1 MPLSARN
8 ITVLACMPLAGMFGE
23 AWAAERDVETIV
35 VTGTDQSRYRVD
47 EKASLTG
54 FPLDYLELPRVVDV
68 IPEQIL
74 LDQKVTEL
82 EEALRNVPGISY
94 SDGFGGSN
102 NDFLLR
108 GFRRNTVYRDGLRV
122 ASNFRVNTTNLES
135 VRVIKGPASITY
147 GQVEPGGLVDIVTKK
162 PLDER
167 RIYGEARGGSFND
180 YLFLIDWSQ
189 PIGNRAAVRLNVS
202 TQDSDSFRDFFD
214 ISRDA
219 IALSGVY
226 HLSDNTRIDVSY
238 EYRDEFRSFDRGTI
252 TIPTPE
258 GRVIVNRV
266 LDIPIERRFG
276 EAYEEIDTEVHFA
289 TMAISHDMGD
299 GWNASFM
306 GAWEKSHSDDFQAR
320 PRAVRI
326 YDQDAPIENG
336 FFTGPATPEAVFD
349 DPTDQVF
356 MVRGSD
362 GSRDRNIE
370 AYYLQGKVTGDF
382 QTGAIRHRV
391 AVGGDF
397 RTTDESRYF
406 VTFPDT
412 NGIPVEEG
420 GRGPLFDVQ
429 NPVYGVL
436 PDELPTAGFP
446 LLTARATDY
455 GFFVNDYVNLTDRL
469 GVLLGGR
476 MDFSDPDGGG
486 PAETVNAFSPQAAV
500 NYRLLDT
507 LSLFMSYSE
516 AFEPNTTFAIDPDGS
531 TSETELFDPE
541 DSQQYEFGVKA
552 QLFDRRLSADA
563 TVYKIKK
570 SNVVTVVDGIPQ
582 LVEGQQAQ
590 GLEISLRGQPVPGMN
605 ILAGYAYTD
614 AEILTGAEA
623 GNRPTNV
630 AKHTFN
636 FWGSYEVQAG
646 PLRGLGAGAG
656 VFHLADRFGDNANSW
671 KLGSYTLV
679 DLSLWYTLPARVFG
693 APGGVRLQVSV
704 KNLLDTE
711 YYPASGGDLRVSIG
725 APRTV
730 LGSISATF

>member
-1 MPLSARN
+1 MGFVEPVS
-8 ITVLACMPLAGMFGE
+8 
-23 AWAAERDVETIV
+23 AAEIDLETVV

-47 EKASLTG
+47 DKASLTG

-102 NDFLLR
+102 NDFLIR

-122 ASNFRVNTTNLES
+122 ASNFRVNTTNLDS

-162 PLDER
+162 PLEER

-180 YLFLIDWSQ
+180 YLFLVDWSQ
-189 PIGNRAAVRLNVS
+189 PIGDRAAIRINVS

-219 IALSGVY
+219 IALSGIY

-238 EYRDEFRSFDRGTI
+238 EFRDEFRSFDRGTI
-252 TIPTPE
+252 TVPTPE
-258 GRVIVNRV
+258 GREIVNRV
-266 LDIPIERRFG
+266 LDIPIQRRFG

-289 TMAISHDMGD
+289 TLGISHDFSD
-299 GWNASFM
+299 AWNASFK

-320 PRAVRI
+320 PRSVRI

-336 FFTGPATPEAVFD
+336 IITGPAVPEAVFD
-349 DPTDQVF
+349 EPSDQVYL
-356 MVRGSD
+356 VRRSD

-370 AYYLQGKVTGDF
+370 AFYLQGKVTGDF
-382 QTGAIRHRV
+382 QTGAIRHRI

-397 RTTDESRYF
+397 RHTDESRYF
-406 VTFPDT
+406 VALPDT
-412 NGIPVEEG
+412 NGIPVSEG
-420 GRGPLFDVQ
+420 GRGPLFNVED
-429 NPVYGVL
+429 PVYGIL
-436 PDELPTAGFP
+436 PDELPTAGLP
-446 LLTARATDY
+446 LITAEATDY

-469 GVLLGGR
+469 GLLLGGR

-486 PAETVNAFSPQAAV
+486 PAGTVDAFSPQAAV

-507 LSLFMSYSE
+507 LSVFMSYSE
-516 AFEPNTTFAIDPDGS
+516 AFEPNTTFSVDPDGS
-531 TSETELFDPE
+531 ASETRLFDPE
-541 DSQQYEFGVKA
+541 DSRQYELGLKA
-552 QLFDRRLSADA
+552 QFFDRRLSADA

-582 LVEGQQAQ
+582 LVEGQQSQ
-590 GLEISLRGQPVPGMN
+590 GLEVSLRGQPMPGMN
-605 ILAGYAYTD
+605 IVAGYAYTD
-614 AEILTGAEA
+614 AEILTGADA

-646 PLRGLGAGAG
+646 PLQGLGAGAG
-656 VFHLADRFGDNANSW
+656 VFHLSDRYGDNANSW

-679 DLSLWYTLPARVFG
+679 DLSLWYTLPARAFG
-693 APGGVRLQVSV
+693 SPGGVRLQFSV
-704 KNLLDTE
+704 KNLFDKE

-725 APRTV
+725 SPRTF